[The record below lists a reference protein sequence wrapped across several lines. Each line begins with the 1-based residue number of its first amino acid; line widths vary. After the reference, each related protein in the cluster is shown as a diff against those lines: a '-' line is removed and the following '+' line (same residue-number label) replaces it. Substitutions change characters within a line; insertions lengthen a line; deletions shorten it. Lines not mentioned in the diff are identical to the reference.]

1 MLQPAD
7 VPIDDPVCGAEIE
20 LEGEV
25 DGLEP
30 GRWLIITGN
39 RAVTSSPNLGDAAAG
54 DSFSVPDV
62 PVSELVMLLSVRQDT
77 LYIDDTGTIVSPSAV
92 GGTDQL
98 IPLPGDSIHTFLT
111 LSAPLSYCYQ
121 RDTVQ
126 IYANVAHAT
135 HGQTWREVLG
145 SGNAAADFQR
155 FTLKN
160 APLTYTAADNPSGV
174 QSSLNV
180 YVNEVRWHEVDNLL
194 DMGPAD
200 HDYLTDADAEEKTG
214 VTAGDGRNGA
224 RLPTGTENVRAVYR
238 SGIGI
243 PGNVQAGQISLLVS
257 GTDGLKSVINPQPAT
272 GGADPE
278 GLESTRARIPLAVS
292 ALDRLVATADY
303 AEFARLFAGI
313 GKAASVRLPS
323 SHGQMVQVTIAGQD
337 DIPIDESSDLFR
349 NLLAALEDYG
359 DPYLPVSLARREL
372 LLLVIAARVKLNS
385 DYVWETVEP
394 QIRAGLAGV
403 FGFDAR
409 DLAQSAYAAEAMAAM
424 ASVPGVE
431 YAALDL
437 FAAVSEDTP
446 PSQLASLGTTLS
458 GVADRIAAAPGRIDP
473 VTRTAKPA
481 QLLILDPAI
490 PTTLLLTE
498 VPQ

>member
-1 MLQPAD
+1 
-7 VPIDDPVCGAEIE
+7 
-20 LEGEV
+20 
-25 DGLEP
+25 
-30 GRWLIITGN
+30 
-39 RAVTSSPNLGDAAAG
+39 
-54 DSFSVPDV
+54 
-62 PVSELVMLLSVRQDT
+62 
-77 LYIDDTGTIVSPSAV
+77 
-92 GGTDQL
+92 
-98 IPLPGDSIHTFLT
+98 
-111 LSAPLSYCYQ
+111 
-121 RDTVQ
+121 
-126 IYANVAHAT
+126 
-135 HGQTWREVLG
+135 
-145 SGNAAADFQR
+145 
-155 FTLKN
+155 
-160 APLTYTAADNPSGV
+160 
-174 QSSLNV
+174 
-180 YVNEVRWHEVDNLL
+180 VRWHEVDNLL

-313 GKAASVRLPS
+313 GKATSVRLPS

-424 ASVPGVE
+424 TSVPGVE

-446 PSQLASLGTTLS
+446 PSQLALLGTTLS